1 MWFSNYITLV
11 LWAVYLSAFEYRVV
25 RADVKAR
32 RENRLV
38 NPEYKTLT
46 HLRYVSGMVGILILV
61 VLNLVAQLVL
71 GNSMGL
77 AYTSLIL
84 SGLLVPIMNWL
95 VFSIM
100 AKHLISKAK
109 REQLKEAV
117 DQEK

>member
-1 MWFSNYITLV
+1 MWVYNYITLII
-11 LWAVYLSAFEYRVV
+11 WAVYLSAFEFRIV

-46 HLRYVSGMVGILILV
+46 HLRYVSGIVGIAILGIF
-61 VLNLVAQLVL
+61 NLVAQLL
-71 GNSMGL
+71 FGNSVGL
-77 AYTSLIL
+77 TYASNIVT
-84 SGLLVPIMNWL
+84 GLLVPIMNWL